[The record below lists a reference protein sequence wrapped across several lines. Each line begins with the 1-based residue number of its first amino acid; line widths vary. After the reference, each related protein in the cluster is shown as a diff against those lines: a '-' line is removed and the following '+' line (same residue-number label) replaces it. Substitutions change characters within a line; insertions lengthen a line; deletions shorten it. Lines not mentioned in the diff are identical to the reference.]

1 MIALLEIFDRTGEKS
16 LPTSC
21 KGSVYKGNPVQS
33 CRDSKNGSPAAVVD
47 VPKVVN
53 MGKRMQL
60 AAALPVVTQ
69 EKSR

>member
-1 MIALLEIFDRTGEKS
+1 M
-16 LPTSC
+16 
-21 KGSVYKGNPVQS
+21 QS
-33 CRDSKNGSPAAVVD
+33 CGDSKNGSPAAVVG